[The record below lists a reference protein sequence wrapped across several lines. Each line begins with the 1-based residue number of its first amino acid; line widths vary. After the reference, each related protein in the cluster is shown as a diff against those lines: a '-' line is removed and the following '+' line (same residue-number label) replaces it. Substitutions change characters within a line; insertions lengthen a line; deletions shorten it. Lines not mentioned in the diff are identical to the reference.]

1 MSHRGPWGRC
11 RPRSSVVTLQPE
23 GGITFSA
30 GLPVSRATV
39 RAGPPLS
46 ASCPSRGFATLTLSV
61 AFLANEHPE
70 VLPMRLYPPEFM
82 SMAQSGPP
90 GAVFRARI
98 VDVSVTS
105 ENAPLIPPPA
115 AAVVD
120 ACAATELRTTV
131 EATVVSVLSAT
142 NAAPPNAL
150 AP

>member
-1 MSHRGPWGRC
+1 M
-11 RPRSSVVTLQPE
+11 
-23 GGITFSA
+23 
-30 GLPVSRATV
+30 
-39 RAGPPLS
+39 
-46 ASCPSRGFATLTLSV
+46 TLSV

-82 SMAQSGPP
+82 SIAQSGPP

-142 NAAPPNAL
+142 NAAPPKAL
-150 AP
+150 ASPPEAPATARAEFRAMVEFWTVADPPQLKPPESASASAEP

>member
-11 RPRSSVVTLQPE
+11 TPRSSFVTLQAE

-39 RAGPPLS
+39 RAGPPLF

-61 AFLANEHPE
+61 AFLAIEHPA

-82 SMAQSGPP
+82 SIAQSGPP

-115 AAVVD
+115 AGVVD
-120 ACAATELRTTV
+120 ACAATELQRRTSRCIV
-131 EATVVSVLSAT
+131 
-142 NAAPPNAL
+142 PP
-150 AP
+150 